1 MLIHRQRECQT
12 RLTREFAD
20 ELQELEASREDIK
33 KKGSQKFSEGKAAHR
48 QLESLNSQEGQRLVE
63 LRRIKPE
70 IAKAYEWLQENKSG
84 FEKEVFGPPML
95 TCSVKDKRYFD
106 LVQVALQFDDFFC
119 FTAQTRNDHKK
130 LTDEFFKILDV
141 PAAVR
146 TITADL
152 SQFRPPVSQEGIKNL
167 GLDGYALDFLE
178 GPEPVLAML
187 CSEKKL
193 HLTGVALQDV
203 NEEQY
208 QAIYDEEKIVSFATG
223 KTYYRITRR
232 REYGPGATSTMSK
245 LIQKGKFWSD
255 EPVDAS
261 AKTELEQRAKECQRE
276 VEELK
281 QQLQE
286 IKTKTTELQEKRKEV
301 EEEKV
306 RSLRPELKIVS
317 ILIKH
322 LQERLEEEKRQ
333 LQREVSTWKAL
344 PDRIGMSMHHVR
356 VRGPLLTWKQMSRRG
371 TCSAPEKTSRNQNKY
386 WRRSMT
392 STTKLPSRKPRLPSG
407 TKSGSALCVMQTR
420 LFLRPT
426 SATLKLSQTLP
437 P

>member
-1 MLIHRQRECQT
+1 M
-12 RLTREFAD
+12 
-20 ELQELEASREDIK
+20 
-33 KKGSQKFSEGKAAHR
+33 
-48 QLESLNSQEGQRLVE
+48 E
-63 LRRIKPE
+63 LRRIKPDV
-70 IAKAYEWLQENKSG
+70 AKAYEWLQDNKSE
-84 FEKEVFGPPML
+84 FEKEVFGPAML

-106 LVQVALQFDDFFC
+106 LVQVALQLDDFLC

-130 LTDEFFKILDV
+130 LTEEFFQKLGV
-141 PAAVR
+141 AATVR

-152 SQFRPPVSQEGIKNL
+152 SQFRSPIPQEELKNM

-193 HLTGVALQDV
+193 HLTGVALQEV

-208 QAIYDEEKIVSFATG
+208 QAIYDGEKMVSFATG

-245 LIQKGKFWSD
+245 SIQNGRFWSD

-276 VEELK
+276 VDGLR
-281 QQLQE
+281 QQLKE
-286 IKTKTTELQEKRKEV
+286 TETKMAELQEKTNEV

-306 RSLRPELKIVS
+306 RCLPPEFEIVS
-317 ILIKH
+317 VLTKH
-322 LQERLEEEKRQ
+322 LQKRLEEEKRQ

-344 PDRIGMSMHHVR
+344 PDRIGMSAHHVK
-356 VRGPLLTWKQMSRRG
+356 VRGPPLT
-371 TCSAPEKTSRNQNKY
+371 
-386 WRRSMT
+386 
-392 STTKLPSRKPRLPSG
+392 
-407 TKSGSALCVMQTR
+407 
-420 LFLRPT
+420 
-426 SATLKLSQTLP
+426 
-437 P
+437 